1 MLLAVLT
8 AHRGDGSMR
17 GLFRELALAFKA
29 SAGGA
34 FCRRIYLHIH
44 ACMRTTRRQALTRN
58 PAITHTATAGS
69 SNSCCCA
76 HIGKRRWQAPWQV
89 LLLRFC
95 QDCYGCFCLTAMHTA
110 HNCVRRYAPGACQEH
125 DLSGSA
131 APCRF
136 LSHYRAH
143 SCLCCCR
150 VGPLKNGRGRWLVCF
165 LCSVVV
171 EGRSMLPAAAA
182 TPQGAAAIICC
193 VLVLQRRCRFAAV
206 RVLGGLRVQ
215 DQVEGRGRAVVVVE
229 GVLRG

>member
-110 HNCVRRYAPGACQEH
+110 HNCVCAAMHLVLCQEH
-125 DLSGSA
+125 DCYPGLLRPVGFFPTIGRIA
-131 APCRF
+131 ASTAAG
-136 LSHYRAH
+136 L
-143 SCLCCCR
+143 
-150 VGPLKNGRGRWLVCF
+150 GRRMGVQLVCF